1 MYIIVVDEEKC
12 KACGECVKICPGEI
26 YKIENDRVIVGNSA
40 DCSGCQSC
48 VSVCENQA
56 INISEI

>member
-1 MYIIVVDEEKC
+1 MYLIVIDTEKC

-26 YKIENDRVIVGNSA
+26 YKVEGGRLVVGDSA

-56 INISEI
+56 VTVSDI

>member
-1 MYIIVVDEEKC
+1 MQGLRRMREDL
-12 KACGECVKICPGEI
+12 PGEI